1 MNTLPSCYRCGASP
15 ISSPSSPHGCVENG
29 HHPQFDRS
37 TVWLSA
43 AQRERVTLGI
53 GKIEVVGV
61 LGEDETLLDEQP
73 QAIGDAIVYAKWT
86 CVDWDHVVIRLD
98 GKCVGIAKVAEG
110 ERRGSWFP
118 YQELQ
123 S

>member
-15 ISSPSSPHGCVENG
+15 LSSPSSPHGCVENG
-29 HHPQFDRS
+29 YRPPTNNVFVR
-37 TVWLSA
+37 A

-86 CVDWDHVVIRLD
+86 CVDWDRVVIRLD
-98 GKCVGIAKVAEG
+98 GKCIGIAKVAEG
-110 ERRGSWFP
+110 ERSGSWFP